1 MTEAP
6 PEGFPALPP
15 GSLEAWAQETPLA
28 TAISDRRRSVDWATW
43 NDRANR
49 LADAL
54 EQRLGLAPGDRA
66 AVRLHNR
73 VEWFEVGSAL
83 AKLGAAPVAVGT
95 RLEADEVV
103 YIVGHSKARIFITDD
118 PAMARAALSSD
129 QCDLRGTVLVADDGM
144 NGAATAGGV
153 DFEQLIRAGRPH
165 PRLAGPPIGAKNISY
180 TSGTTGRPKGA
191 VRLYS
196 PEQLQALGTLVAKM
210 NAKLRLGPDEK
221 HLVVAPLYHAAPSF
235 CAQQASRAGG
245 HLVLHERFDA
255 EAALEELGRGVTSSF
270 MVPTMVRRIL
280 TLPEE
285 LRRKTDLSSLRALI
299 LGGAPFPAEMR
310 APAQEVFGEVLF
322 DLYGSTETGF
332 ATMLEPAD
340 QVPKAKSVGRPLDG
354 VDVLILDEEHRP
366 VARGERGVLF
376 FRSPMQV
383 DGYYGNETAT
393 AESEHQGH
401 FTAGDVAYEDDE
413 GFLYIVDRIK
423 DMILVGGANIY
434 PAEIEQVLRTHPAV
448 ADATV
453 FGIPHDDLGE
463 EIKAVVELNPGATV
477 EPGELIAHCDGR
489 LAKNKWPR
497 SIDFLAELPR
507 NPTGKILKR
516 ELRAPYWAGRDRAI

>member
-1 MTEAP
+1 M
-6 PEGFPALPP
+6 PP
-15 GSLEAWAQETPLA
+15 GSLEAWAAETPFA
-28 TAISDRRRSVDWATW
+28 TAVSDQRRSVDWATW
-43 NDRANR
+43 NERANR
-49 LADAL
+49 LANAL
-54 EQRLGLAPGDRA
+54 EQELGLAAGSRV
-66 AVRLHNR
+66 AVRLYNR

-83 AKLGAAPVAVGT
+83 AKPGAAPVPVGT
-95 RLEADEVV
+95 RLAAGEVA
-103 YIVGHSKARIFITDD
+103 YIVRHSGARLLVTDD
-118 PAMARAALSSD
+118 PEVARASLSFQDNAVRATILVGSD
-129 QCDLRGTVLVADDGM
+129 VPAGVL
-144 NGAATAGGV
+144 
-153 DFEQLIRAGRPH
+153 DFEELIQDGRPV
-165 PRLAGPPIGAKNISY
+165 PRVAGPPIGAKNISY

-191 VRLYS
+191 IRSYT
-196 PEQLQALGTLVAKM
+196 PQQLQALGAVVATI
-210 NAKLRLGPDEK
+210 NSRLRFGRDEK

-255 EAALEELGRGVTSSF
+255 EAALSEMGRGVTSTF

-280 TLPEE
+280 ALPEKH
-285 LRRKTDLSSLRALI
+285 LRTTDLSTLRALI

-310 APAQEVFGEVLF
+310 APAHEVLGEVLF

-340 QVPKAKSVGRPLDG
+340 QVRKAASVGRPLDG
-354 VDVLILDEEHRP
+354 VDVLLLDEEHQP
-366 VARGERGVLF
+366 VAQGERGVLF
-376 FRSPMQV
+376 IRSPMQV
-383 DGYYGNETAT
+383 DGYYADEEAT
-393 AESEHQGH
+393 AESAHEGYV
-401 FTAGDVAYEDDE
+401 TAGDVAYEDEE

-448 ADATV
+448 TDAAV
-453 FGIPHDDLGE
+453 FGIPHEDLGE
-463 EIKAVVELNPGATV
+463 EIKAIVEPVPGATV
-477 EPGELIAHCDGR
+477 EPEELIAHCGER

-516 ELRAPYWAGRDRAI
+516 ELRAPYWADRERAI

>member
-1 MTEAP
+1 MTGAP
-6 PEGFPALPP
+6 PPTPPALPP
-15 GSLEAWAQETPLA
+15 GSLEAWAAGTPRA
-28 TAISDRRRSVDWATW
+28 TAISDRRRSLNWATW

-54 EQRLGLAPGDRA
+54 EQALGLTAGDRV

-83 AKLGAAPVAVGT
+83 SKLGAAPVPVGT
-95 RLEADEVV
+95 RLATDEVD
-103 YIVGHSKARIFITDD
+103 YIVGHSKARLFITDV
-118 PAMARAALSSD
+118 PAMARAALSFRDTALHATILVGSD
-129 QCDLRGTVLVADDGM
+129 PPDG
-144 NGAATAGGV
+144 AL
-153 DFEQLIRAGRPH
+153 DFEELIQSGRPI
-165 PRLAGPPIGAKNISY
+165 PRIAGPPLGAKNISY

-196 PEQLQALGTLVAKM
+196 PQQLQALGALVQTI
-210 NAKLRLGPDEK
+210 NSKLRLGPDEK
-221 HLVVAPLYHAAPSF
+221 HLVVAPLYHAAASF

-255 EAALEELGRGVTSSF
+255 GAALEELGRGITSAF

-280 TLPEE
+280 ALPQDLREE
-285 LRRKTDLSSLRALI
+285 TDLSTLRALI

-310 APAQEVFGEVLF
+310 APAQQVLGEVLF

-340 QVPKAKSVGRPLDG
+340 QVRKAESVGRPLVG
-354 VDVLILDEEHRP
+354 VDVLLLDEDHRP
-366 VARGERGVLF
+366 VAQGERGVLF
-376 FRSPMQV
+376 IKSPMQV
-383 DGYYGNETAT
+383 DGYYGDKAAT
-393 AESEHQGH
+393 AESAHEGY
-401 FTAGDVAYEDDE
+401 FTAGDVAYQDDE

-434 PAEIEQVLRTHPAV
+434 PAEIEQVLRSHPAV
-448 ADATV
+448 ADAAV

-463 EIKAVVELNPGATV
+463 EIKAVVELNPAATV
-477 EPGELIAHCDGR
+477 EPEELIAHCGER

-497 SIDFLAELPR
+497 SIDFRAELPR

-516 ELRAPYWAGRDRAI
+516 ELRAPSWADRKRAI